1 MASIR
6 RRTRSDGSAAW
17 RVEGREDG
25 ARTKTSITFETEDDA
40 LAHLAAVDRLG
51 FTAARKLLERH
62 EQGDAHGPTL
72 ARVLE
77 DYVDR
82 AHDITDG
89 TKDDYRRILDRSGI
103 TDALG
108 DLPVSYITDD
118 DVNAWV
124 AARSSTISEQTG
136 AGISPKTIRNEHG
149 LLSTLL
155 AHAVSRGWCD
165 TNAAKGVRLPV
176 KAKHDMLVLTNEQYA
191 AIHAHMD
198 PAYQPFIEFLA
209 VTGMRWGEATAL
221 QWRDINTR
229 VNPPRVTVRRAWK
242 KGRAGAWAVEGLPK
256 TSAGSRSFTIPQRL
270 VERIGPPG
278 QAGELVFKGATGKAI
293 QHTNFHARK
302 WVRACEAAGV
312 IDPRPRIHD
321 LRHYMAST
329 LLSAG
334 VPIHAISRRLGHE
347 KISTTVDVYGFL
359 TPDMAVAGLD
369 TMNDVLALTPARPP
383 ALTD

>member
-1 MASIR
+1 MAFISR
-6 RRTRSDGSAAW
+6 RPRADGTVAW
-17 RVEGREDG
+17 RVQGRETG
-25 ARTKTSITFETEDDA
+25 GRQTTTITFDTEDDA
-40 LAHLAAVDRLG
+40 IRHLDAVDRLG

-62 EQGDAHGPTL
+62 EQGDANGPTL
-72 ARVLE
+72 KRVLE
-77 DYVDR
+77 DYSSR
-82 AHDITDG
+82 AHDITAG
-89 TKDDYRRILDRSGI
+89 TKDDYKRILERSGI
-103 TDALG
+103 NDALG
-108 DLPVSYITDD
+108 ELPASFITED
-118 DVNAWV
+118 DVHAWV
-124 AARSSTISEQTG
+124 SDRAATISESTG

-165 TNAAKGVRLPV
+165 TNAAKGVRLPS
-176 KAKHDMLVLTNEQYA
+176 KAKHDMLVLTNDQYA
-191 AIHAHMD
+191 AIHAKMD
-198 PAYQPFIEFLA
+198 DAYKPFVEFLA
-209 VTGMRWGEATAL
+209 VTGTRWGEATAL

-229 VNPPRVTVRRAWK
+229 TSPPRVTIRRAWK
-242 KGRAGAWAVEGLPK
+242 KGVKGEWSVEGLPK
-256 TSAGSRSFTIPQRL
+256 TSAGSRSFTIPKRL
-270 VERIGPPG
+270 VERLGDPG
-278 QAGELVFKGATGKAI
+278 APGDLVFKGATGKAI

-312 IDPRPRIHD
+312 DDPRPRIHD

-369 TMNDVLALTPARPP
+369 TMADVLALTPTAPKLD
-383 ALTD
+383 A